1 MTLSILLT
9 LLLTPGLAAAEGGI
23 VAGTVRGT
31 DGRPAAKVRVGVMAV
46 PEAGRV
52 VFGAGTLVSQGETD
66 ASGKFQIEEV
76 PPGRYYI
83 VAGSLQTPTFYPG
96 VAEMK
101 TAKTIQVVAKA
112 SVRDLDF
119 QVFAMPPTVAG
130 VNVPTV
136 RVTGRIVLKNRPNP
150 MPGEITIQAASGRP
164 VFPGKTE
171 TIPVGQDGTFK
182 IDLYAGEQYLSVV
195 GLPTG
200 YTVVSTTSGGTSF
213 LGQPIEI
220 KISTELLVTLEV
232 GDTRPRYRVVAL
244 VREDTSDRPLAGE
257 RVELVSAA
265 GDVQQQVVNAQG
277 SVTFPGL
284 FAGTY
289 VLRLVPGGFEVPQ
302 KQIVITDSSAQVQLR
317 ARKKP

>member
-9 LLLTPGLAAAEGGI
+9 LLLMPGLAAAEGGI
-23 VAGTVRGT
+23 VAGTVRGA

-66 ASGKFQIEEV
+66 ASGEFQIEEV

-83 VAGSLQTPTFYPG
+83 VAGSLQVPTFYPG
-96 VAEMK
+96 VGEMK

-112 SVRDLDF
+112 SVRGLDF
-119 QVFAMPPTVAG
+119 QLFAMPP
-130 VNVPTV
+130 
-136 RVTGRIVLKNRPNP
+136 
-150 MPGEITIQAASGRP
+150 
-164 VFPGKTE
+164 
-171 TIPVGQDGTFK
+171 
-182 IDLYAGEQYLSVV
+182 
-195 GLPTG
+195 
-200 YTVVSTTSGGTSF
+200 
-213 LGQPIEI
+213 
-220 KISTELLVTLEV
+220 
-232 GDTRPRYRVVAL
+232 YRVVAL
-244 VREDTSDRPLAGE
+244 VSEDTSDRPLAGE

-265 GDVQQQVVNAQG
+265 GEVQQQVVNAQG

-302 KQIVITDSSAQVQLR
+302 KQIVITDNSAQVQLR